1 VSERVEEPSGGR
13 DHRLREL
20 VRVAMALACA
30 AYAGVLLVAA
40 VTLPERVPIHFAAG
54 GEADRV
60 VGREE
65 ALVTFAVVGAA
76 MAVLMVG
83 LARWMRRAP
92 LTMVNVPHLD
102 WWTMTP
108 AREARLRA
116 RLETDLLGIGALTM
130 ALLVVVQVLTVRAA
144 DDPAPSLGPAAGI
157 AVVAYVVVLLAV
169 LVWISTRRYRPGT
182 AS

>member
-1 VSERVEEPSGGR
+1 MGGG
-13 DHRLREL
+13 DEQLREL

-40 VTLPERVPIHFAAG
+40 VTLPEQVPIHFGPG

-92 LTMVNVPHLD
+92 LTMVNVPHKD
-102 WWTMTP
+102 WWT
-108 AREARLRA
+108 A
-116 RLETDLLGIGALTM
+116 
-130 ALLVVVQVLTVRAA
+130 
-144 DDPAPSLGPAAGI
+144 
-157 AVVAYVVVLLAV
+157 
-169 LVWISTRRYRPGT
+169 TRRYRPGT
-182 AS
+182 VS

>member
-1 VSERVEEPSGGR
+1 MGGG
-13 DHRLREL
+13 DEQLREL

-40 VTLPERVPIHFAAG
+40 VTLPEQVPIHFGPG

-92 LTMVNVPHLD
+92 LTMVNVPHKD
-102 WWTMTP
+102 WWTATP

-130 ALLVVVQVLTVRAA
+130 VLLVVVQAVTVRAA
-144 DDPAPSLGPAAGI
+144 DDPDPSLDPVAVAATVGY
-157 AVVAYVVVLLAV
+157 VALLLAAV
-169 LVWISTRRYRPGT
+169 LWIATRRYRPGT

>member
-1 VSERVEEPSGGR
+1 MGGG
-13 DHRLREL
+13 DERLREL

-30 AYAGVLLVAA
+30 AYAGVLLIAA
-40 VTLPERVPIHFAAG
+40 VTLPDRVPIHFG
-54 GEADRV
+54 PRGEADRI

-65 ALVTFAVVGAA
+65 ALVTFAVLGLGI
-76 MAVLMVG
+76 AVLMVG

-92 LTMVNVPHLD
+92 LTMVNVPHKD
-102 WWTMTP
+102 WWTATP

>member
-1 VSERVEEPSGGR
+1 MSGGTGGR
-13 DHRLREL
+13 DARLREL

-40 VTLPERVPIHFAAG
+40 VPLPDRVPIHFGPG
-54 GEADRV
+54 GEADRI
-60 VGREE
+60 VGRQE
-65 ALVTFAVVGAA
+65 ALVTFAGLGLGI
-76 MAVLMVG
+76 AVLMVG

-92 LTMVNVPHLD
+92 LTMVNVPHKD
-102 WWTMTP
+102 WWTAPP

-130 ALLVVVQVLTVRAA
+130 VLLVVVQAVTVRAA
-144 DDPAPSLGPAAGI
+144 DDPDPSLDPVAVAATVGY
-157 AVVAYVVVLLAV
+157 VALLLAAV
-169 LVWISTRRYRPGT
+169 LWIATRRYRPGT